1 MPEEPETTT
10 VEVKMNTWAA
20 LDKLKERGD
29 SFNDVIQRLLDNAA
43 VDVNTL
49 DGAQFEPI
57 YDDVEPIPDG
67 AAVTEGCAQVD
78 PITGDPCDNDPT
90 HKQDYR
96 FESEDEW
103 STFYYCDEHRP
114 DTVAEIAAEE

>member
-1 MPEEPETTT
+1 MPEEPKTTT

-78 PITGDPCDNDPT
+78 PTITTQHTSKTIGLRAKT
-90 HKQDYR
+90 SGQH
-96 FESEDEW
+96 SITVM
-103 STFYYCDEHRP
+103 STGQIPLRK
-114 DTVAEIAAEE
+114 